1 MVNITQLLQM
11 MVQKEASDLFFTAGA
26 RISMKIDGTLR
37 PISLPELTPETSKQL
52 AYALLTE
59 EQIRQF
65 EATNEMNLGY
75 GIPNLGRFR
84 VNIFRQRGSVAMVI
98 RRLPSVIPSVEELGL
113 PAVLERLAREHR
125 GLVLV
130 VGATG
135 SGKTTTMAAMIDHRN
150 SCMGGHILTV
160 EDPIECVFK
169 HKKSIVN
176 QREVGADTLSYDNA
190 LVNALREAPDMIM
203 IGEIRTRETM
213 EQVINYANTG
223 HLCLST
229 LHAINS
235 HQALTRVLNFFPLET
250 RATVMFDLASSLLA
264 IVAQRLVRTKEGHR
278 IPAVEVFIADYHIR
292 QLIREGRLD
301 EIQDVIEKGITDDM
315 QSFDQAVVKLYK
327 AGKISYEEAQANADS
342 PRQLHLLIHSAAG
355 DALLPQD
362 STRPAGRGEDSAA
375 SLPDI
380 EFPSL
385 QELAGTNAGDVQ

>member
-1 MVNITQLLQM
+1 MVNMTQLLQM

-26 RISMKIDGTLR
+26 RISMKIDGNLR
-37 PISLPELTPETSKQL
+37 PISLPELTPDTAKKL
-52 AYALLTE
+52 AYELMSET
-59 EQIRQF
+59 QIAQF
-65 EATNEMNLGY
+65 EATREMNFGY
-75 GIPNLGRFR
+75 GLPNLGRFR
-84 VNIFRQRGSVAMVI
+84 VNVFRQRGSVSMVI
-98 RRLPSVIPSVEELGL
+98 RRLASIVPTVTELGL
-113 PAVLERLAREHR
+113 PSILERLSMEHR

-135 SGKTTTMAAMIDHRN
+135 SGKTTTMAAMADHRN
-150 SCMGGHILTV
+150 TRMGGHILTV
-160 EDPIECVFK
+160 EDPIEFVFK

-176 QREVGADTLSYDNA
+176 QREVGADTDSYDNA

-203 IGEIRTRETM
+203 IGEVRTRETM
-213 EQVINYANTG
+213 EHVINYANTG

-250 RATVMFDLASSLLA
+250 RATVLFDLASCLVA
-264 IVAQRLVRTKEGHR
+264 IVAQRLVRTKDGHR
-278 IPAVEVFIADYHIR
+278 VPAVEIFTADYHIR

-301 EIQDVIEKGITDDM
+301 EIQDVIEKGVTDEM

-327 AGKISYEEAQANADS
+327 AGKITYEEAQANANS
-342 PRQLHLLIHSAAG
+342 PRQLHLLIHSGGAESR
-355 DALLPQD
+355 LPTPEAKPMVGMPD
-362 STRPAGRGEDSAA
+362 DEVAS

-385 QELAGTNAGDVQ
+385 Q